1 MSMKKSL
8 LATSLMAMAAL
19 SSSSSYGAPERKVSQ
34 TILTNKQ
41 KKARNKN
48 KSAKKARKNK

>member
-19 SSSSSYGAPERKVSQ
+19 SSSSSYGAHERKVSQ
-34 TILTNKQ
+34 TVLTKKQ

>member
-1 MSMKKSL
+1 MNMKKSL

-19 SSSSSYGAPERKVSQ
+19 NSLSSYDLPQRKVSQ
-34 TILTNKQ
+34 TILSKKQ

-48 KSAKKARKNK
+48 KAAKKARKNK

>member
-19 SSSSSYGAPERKVSQ
+19 SSSSSYGALERKVSQ